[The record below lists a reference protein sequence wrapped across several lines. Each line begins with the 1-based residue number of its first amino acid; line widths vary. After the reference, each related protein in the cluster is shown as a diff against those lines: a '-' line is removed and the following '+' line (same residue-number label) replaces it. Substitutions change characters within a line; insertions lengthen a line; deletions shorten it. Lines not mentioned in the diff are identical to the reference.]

1 MAPKDSSTLS
11 SVKASGEFMAK
22 KCRGVESMKYTT
34 RQNRKTKMYRTERTE
49 KTNYSETVL

>member
-1 MAPKDSSTLS
+1 MAPKDKSTLS

-34 RQNRKTKMYRTERTE
+34 GQNRKIKMYRTE
-49 KTNYSETVL
+49 KTRNCSETVL